1 MILIARTLGS
11 NGQGQY
17 TITILLPTILYTFFN
32 SGVSISTVYFLG
44 QEKYKDDQIYSTN
57 IFSSFVFS
65 ALAIVVGIIL
75 IIFFKES
82 FFENTSSLMI
92 YSALLL
98 IPVLFLQ
105 KSVQSF
111 FHGKEDFEQY
121 NIVAL
126 LNQLGLLFF
135 AIFFVW
141 ILDLGV
147 PGAVLSFSLS
157 QFLMLLVS
165 CIITYKRY
173 NLFLPTKISFS
184 YLKECVVFGLK
195 GHFSNVLTFISYRV
209 DILLIAYFID
219 DVAVGVY
226 SVSVLLVERIWL
238 ISQAISSVLFARVSN
253 LKTDF
258 EKTNFTT
265 LSSRHT
271 LFLTSLFGI
280 TIAFFSPW
288 LIVVLF
294 GQDYKESISP
304 FLFMLPGVVLF
315 SLSKILANDFV
326 GRGYPE
332 INSYIAIV
340 VAFLNVI
347 LNIILIPKY
356 GVVGAALSTSFCYGI
371 DALIKVIYFSHLH
384 KISLL
389 KFVMIKKSDFKLYQ
403 TNFMSLI
410 NGLKK

>member
-1 MILIARTLGS
+1 
-11 NGQGQY
+11 
-17 TITILLPTILYTFFN
+17 
-32 SGVSISTVYFLG
+32 
-44 QEKYKDDQIYSTN
+44 
-57 IFSSFVFS
+57 
-65 ALAIVVGIIL
+65 
-75 IIFFKES
+75 
-82 FFENTSSLMI
+82 
-92 YSALLL
+92 
-98 IPVLFLQ
+98 
-105 KSVQSF
+105 
-111 FHGKEDFEQY
+111 
-121 NIVAL
+121 
-126 LNQLGLLFF
+126 
-135 AIFFVW
+135 
-141 ILDLGV
+141 
-147 PGAVLSFSLS
+147 
-157 QFLMLLVS
+157 
-165 CIITYKRY
+165 
-173 NLFLPTKISFS
+173 
-184 YLKECVVFGLK
+184 
-195 GHFSNVLTFISYRV
+195 
-209 DILLIAYFID
+209 
-219 DVAVGVY
+219 
-226 SVSVLLVERIWL
+226 
-238 ISQAISSVLFARVSN
+238 
-253 LKTDF
+253 
-258 EKTNFTT
+258 
-265 LSSRHT
+265 
-271 LFLTSLFGI
+271 LFGI